1 MKPVRPI
8 YPPFNNDMSK
18 IGIIVASSNNNLKLG
33 LKFQELA
40 KELNVETELINL
52 VDYNLPLYSTNEE
65 EKNGVPESAL
75 DLATKIMD
83 LKAFIIVAPEYNGVM
98 PPVLNN
104 AMAWTSRATKNW
116 RDAFDD
122 KIVALA
128 THSGGGGQKGLQAM
142 RIMFQHLGAN
152 ILAREIL
159 TTYEKALNEDSAKL
173 VIKKLANLAKA

>member
-1 MKPVRPI
+1 
-8 YPPFNNDMSK
+8 MSK
-18 IGIIVASSNNNLKLG
+18 IGIIVASSNNNYKLAVQIQDIATQ
-33 LKFQELA
+33 LHY
-40 KELNVETELINL
+40 ETEIINL
-52 VDYNLPLYSTNEE
+52 VNYNLPLYNTLEE
-65 EKNGVPESAL
+65 EKNGIPESVL

-116 RDAFDD
+116 RDAFND
-122 KIVALA
+122 KVLALA

-159 TTYEKALNEDSAKL
+159 TNYEKGLNEDSAKAILQNL
-173 VIKKLANLAKA
+173 VKLSNA

>member
-1 MKPVRPI
+1 
-8 YPPFNNDMSK
+8 MSK
-18 IGIIVASSNNNLKLG
+18 IGIIVASSNNNYKLAVQIQDIATQ
-33 LKFQELA
+33 LHY
-40 KELNVETELINL
+40 ETEIINL
-52 VDYNLPLYSTNEE
+52 VNYNLPLYNTLEE
-65 EKNGVPESAL
+65 EKNGIPESVL

-116 RDAFDD
+116 RDAFND
-122 KIVALA
+122 KVLALA

-159 TTYEKALNEDSAKL
+159 TNYEKSLNEDSAKSILENL
-173 VIKKLANLAKA
+173 VKLSNA

>member
-1 MKPVRPI
+1 
-8 YPPFNNDMSK
+8 MSK
-18 IGIIVASSNNNLKLG
+18 IGIILASSNNNKKLAIK
-33 LKFQELA
+33 LQDIA
-40 KELNVETELINL
+40 SSLNYETQIINL

-65 EKNGVPESAL
+65 EANGIPETAL
-75 DLATKIMD
+75 DLATQIMD
-83 LKAFIIVAPEYNGVM
+83 LQAFIIVAPEYNGVM

-116 RDAFDD
+116 RDAFSD

-159 TTYEKALNEDSAKL
+159 TTYEKPLNEDTAKSILESL
-173 VIKKLANLAKA
+173 VKLSK